1 MRAPATFLPGDR
13 RCTTDAPRRF
23 PVLIKQVPMSEQTAN
38 KDYSDVEARRST
50 ASRRRMSAGR
60 RLYYFVGLPLLKG
73 LVRLLWRS
81 YRVEKLIG
89 AEIAE
94 RIVTDGKVYAPCY
107 WHQQHVLCTK
117 LMRGWIKRGFKATF
131 LISSSV
137 DGEVPAR
144 IARAWGAEVIRG
156 SANQTGTLVLRDMQ
170 EAFRRGVSIV
180 VTADGPN
187 GPQHEFKIGTVL
199 MARIAGVPM
208 VPVAC
213 AADRAWYLDRW
224 DAFMI
229 PKPFA
234 RVVLAVGEPV
244 VVPANTP
251 LNQLERYRA
260 GMEDAIMSLMDQSQ
274 NELAR
279 RETPHAR

>member
-1 MRAPATFLPGDR
+1 MRAPATLLAGGR
-13 RCTTDAPRRF
+13 EANALAGF
-23 PVLIKQVPMSEQTAN
+23 PSPQQVPMPEHTAN
-38 KDYSDVEARRST
+38 KDYSDIEARRST

-60 RLYYFVGLPLLKG
+60 RLYYLLGLPLLKG
-73 LVRLLWRS
+73 LVRLLWWT
-81 YRVEKLIG
+81 YRVEKVIG
-89 AEIAE
+89 ADVAE
-94 RIVTDGKVYAPCY
+94 RIVADGRVYTPCY

-117 LMRGWIKRGFKATF
+117 LMREWIKRGFRTSF

-144 IARAWGAEVIRG
+144 VARAWGAEVIRG

-170 EAFRRGVSIV
+170 ESFRRGVSIV

-199 MARIAGVPM
+199 MARIAGIPM

-224 DAFMI
+224 DEFMI

-244 VVPANTP
+244 VVPPDTP

-260 GMEDAIMSLMDQSQ
+260 RMQEAIMSLMHQSES
-274 NELAR
+274 ELAR
-279 RETPHAR
+279 KDAPDAH

>member
-1 MRAPATFLPGDR
+1 MP
-13 RCTTDAPRRF
+13 
-23 PVLIKQVPMSEQTAN
+23 EQAAN

-50 ASRRRMSAGR
+50 ASRRRMSIGR
-60 RLYYFVGLPLLKG
+60 RLYYLFGLPLLKG

-81 YRVEKLIG
+81 YRVEKVIG
-89 AEIAE
+89 EDVAERVIAE
-94 RIVTDGKVYAPCY
+94 RTVYAPCY

-117 LMRGWIKRGFKATF
+117 LMREWIKRGFRTSF

-144 IARAWGAEVIRG
+144 IARTWGAEVIRG

-170 EAFRRGVSIV
+170 ESFRRGVSIV

-187 GPQHEFKIGTVL
+187 GPQHQFKIGTVL

-208 VPVAC
+208 IPVAC

-224 DAFMI
+224 DEFMI

-234 RVVLAVGEPV
+234 RVALAVGEPV
-244 VVPANTP
+244 VVPPDTP
-251 LNQLERYRA
+251 LNQLETYRA
-260 GMEDAIMSLMDQSQ
+260 RMQEAIMSLMDRSR
-274 NELAR
+274 NELAK
-279 RETPHAR
+279 RESVNAR

>member
-1 MRAPATFLPGDR
+1 MR
-13 RCTTDAPRRF
+13 
-23 PVLIKQVPMSEQTAN
+23 EQAAN
-38 KDYSDVEARRST
+38 KDYSDIEARRST

-60 RLYYFVGLPLLKG
+60 RLYYLLGLPLLKG
-73 LVRLLWRS
+73 LVRLLWLT
-81 YRVEKLIG
+81 YRVEKVIG
-89 AEIAE
+89 ADVAE
-94 RIVTDGKVYAPCY
+94 RIVAESRVYAPCY

-117 LMRGWIKRGFKATF
+117 LMREWIKRGFRTSF

-170 EAFRRGVSIV
+170 ESFRRGVSIV

-199 MARIAGVPM
+199 MARIAGIPM

-224 DAFMI
+224 DEFMI

-234 RVVLAVGEPV
+234 RVVQAVGEPV
-244 VVPANTP
+244 VVPPDTP

-260 GMEDAIMSLMDQSQ
+260 GMQDAIMSLMDESK

-279 RETPHAR
+279 RHAPDAH